1 MYLDIATVSLIDS
14 VMSVERLTPA
24 RRRELTRSTLIAAAA
39 EVFARKGFEGASLE
53 EIADV
58 AGFTRGAIYKTF
70 GNKEELFFAV
80 SDRDFAT
87 KLQAFSDMVAQSGDE
102 LAEPAALAAMWRDS
116 IAGNQADLALN
127 MEVRLYAMR
136 NPDVTARFAEHQRAM
151 RRALAQFIVS
161 TTERIGHAPALPPM
175 TIAGILEAASW
186 GISESTA
193 VDPEDAYLLDAF
205 FELFVNSSSKKRPSR
220 RRAHPPEK
228 TPKS

>member
-1 MYLDIATVSLIDS
+1 MP
-14 VMSVERLTPA
+14 VERLTPA

-53 EIADV
+53 EIADA

-80 SDRDFAT
+80 SDHDFAT
-87 KLQAFSDMVAQSGDE
+87 KLQAFSEKVAQSGDE
-102 LAEPAALAAMWRDS
+102 LAEPAALAAMWRES

-136 NPDVTARFAEHQRAM
+136 NPEVTARFAEHQRAT
-151 RRALAQFIVS
+151 RQALAQFIVD
-161 TTERIGHAPALPPM
+161 TAERIGLSPALPAM
-175 TIAGILEAASW
+175 TLAGILEAASW

-205 FELFVNSSSKKRPSR
+205 FELFVSSSSVKRQSR
-220 RRAHPPEK
+220 RRAHP
-228 TPKS
+228 TQTTAKS